1 MEDLLPIAS
10 SLESINFNAIVSR
23 LIGALKSP
31 EIKSWNLSKWITVDV
46 SVNGRSLGVSDEAD
60 SGARTVFDAC

>member
-23 LIGALKSP
+23 LIDALKSS

-46 SVNGRSLGVSDEAD
+46 SVNGRGLGVPDEAD